1 MSITLKILQDISMV
15 FSARFLWVVTQ
26 PFALW
31 VGKIP
36 SIIANDCVLGG
47 LFLKCLGVDCPW
59 IIHSTLWSNFSKRNF
74 FTLWIL
80 SFEFWFLWMPFLYK
94 KSNCGSLCIDGPFNN
109 GKSTSSFQIIKSVL
123 SYSMLC
129 ITWLMTWKNF
139 GLDGLLAYCL
149 VAWKRYLRKSFIV
162 KTA

>member
-80 SFEFWFLWMPFLYK
+80 SFEFRFLWMPFLYK

-129 ITWLMTWKNF
+129 ITWLMTWKKLWF
-139 GLDGLLAYCL
+139 RWTTSLLSRFLEKYI
-149 VAWKRYLRKSFIV
+149 RKSFII